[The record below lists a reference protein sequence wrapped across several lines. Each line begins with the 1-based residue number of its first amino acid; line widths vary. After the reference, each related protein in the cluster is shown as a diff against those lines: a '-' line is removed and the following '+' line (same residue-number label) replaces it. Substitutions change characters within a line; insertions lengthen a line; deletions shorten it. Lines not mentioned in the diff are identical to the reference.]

1 MAGGGDEPFDAEMR
15 QYFDCAEGAYSEVT
29 MTEAGD
35 GQITLT
41 GDEKKIVLSFFGED
55 DLAKYRGNDH
65 ELESKGLDAR
75 RPFRIYPTG
84 ELVRPK
90 LKYPK
95 AEGSELRLY
104 FSDESFKVDAGQ
116 YWGVFR
122 RNDGLW
128 LCHFGGTGL
137 NALHQEHL
145 ATKSRLSILDDEEDD
160 ELYQETANDPEL
172 IEKSTRS
179 WKRNPALGYKAIK
192 QAKFQC
198 EMFPAHETFKSKTTG
213 KPFMEAHHI
222 VPLGLQGSFT
232 GTDRNLDQLD
242 NIASLNPWSHRL
254 IHHGRF
260 GDFQGELGA
269 LVESRSA
276 LLNRLGLTVEE
287 VIALYDR

>member
-1 MAGGGDEPFDAEMR
+1 MAGGDKSFDEPMR

-29 MTEAGD
+29 PTEAGD

-41 GDEKKIVLSFFGED
+41 GDEKNIVLAFFGED
-55 DLAKYRGNDH
+55 DLAKYRGNEE
-65 ELESKGLDAR
+65 ELQAKGLDAR
-75 RPFRIYPTG
+75 RPFKIYPTG

-122 RNDGLW
+122 RDDELW
-128 LCHFGGTGL
+128 LCHFGSTGL
-137 NALHQEHL
+137 DAVHQQQL
-145 ATKSRLSILDDEEDD
+145 STKSRLEILEDGEDD
-160 ELYQETANDPEL
+160 ELYQETANDPQL
-172 IEKSTRS
+172 IEKSTKA

-192 QAKFQC
+192 KAKFEC
-198 EMFPAHETFKSKTTG
+198 ELFPAHEAFQSKSTG

-222 VPLGLQGSFT
+222 VPLGLQGSFAGT
-232 GTDRNLDQLD
+232 GRNLDELD

-260 GDFQGELGA
+260 SDFQGELGA
-269 LVESRSA
+269 LVEGRA
-276 LLNRLGLTVEE
+276 TLLKRLGLTVEE